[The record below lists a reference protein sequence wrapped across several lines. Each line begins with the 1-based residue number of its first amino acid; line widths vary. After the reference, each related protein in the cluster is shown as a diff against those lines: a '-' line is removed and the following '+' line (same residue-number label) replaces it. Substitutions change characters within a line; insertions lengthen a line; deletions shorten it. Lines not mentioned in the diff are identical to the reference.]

1 MKAQKRSHIYD
12 IGGGLQFSCDHA
24 PLFLLL
30 QYSLWISIL
39 ALPKYPT
46 VDNKLYRQLG
56 KVLSSRASSSRLYF

>member
-1 MKAQKRSHIYD
+1 MKAQKLSQIYD
-12 IGGGLQFSCDHA
+12 IGGGVQFSCDHA

-46 VDNKLYRQLG
+46 VDNKLYRQL
-56 KVLSSRASSSRLYF
+56 